1 MFQFFARYFARFS
14 LAASVCLFVASLFN
28 DGYYIEGLNARAW
41 APAWGLLLIGWMGL
55 AYGTFTWL
63 GNPALIAA
71 WMLFFNKKPTLS
83 LLAAFI
89 ALVFMVSFLF
99 QQTVV
104 SSEAPS
110 YSRIVGYGTGY
121 WLWLTSGVLQVVGS
135 AVAALQTKLQAS
147 TNHAAS

>member
-1 MFQFFARYFARFS
+1 M
-14 LAASVCLFVASLFN
+14 
-28 DGYYIEGLNARAW
+28 G
-41 APAWGLLLIGWMGL
+41 PAWGLLLIGWMGL